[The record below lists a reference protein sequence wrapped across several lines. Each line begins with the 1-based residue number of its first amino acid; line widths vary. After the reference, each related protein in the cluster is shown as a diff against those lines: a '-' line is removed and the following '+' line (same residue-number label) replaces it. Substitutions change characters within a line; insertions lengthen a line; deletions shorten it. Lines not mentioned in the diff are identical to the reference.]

1 MTHAEQPPD
10 PTGLHTLDD
19 LVQAFN
25 KLRRRGARRGQVR
38 LSVRDLAGRTGR
50 APSTLD
56 AYLRGTRLPPADVY
70 EELLRAL
77 GVTVAEMR
85 PWLDAWERIA
95 DAWPARRSPVQR
107 PVSHVVAQPALRSQ
121 LIPRSETLLYRLA
134 GHRYRPDAQ
143 VGIVTGDIRRVHSA
157 DVWVNSENTD
167 MRMSRFEEYSIS
179 AIIRFEGATRDSA
192 GRVVEDSIA
201 EELTRTVAGRAPMAA
216 GSVITTGSGMLA
228 GRNGVRHIIHVAA
241 VRGEPGE
248 GYRQVADVGGCVTN
262 ALVEAD
268 RLAAVDSVRSILLP
282 LFGTGVAGGQIEPT
296 VRAMVG
302 AIADHFSHDRE
313 GGLRVV
319 YLLASTEPEQ
329 EACRAVLAAGPFEEV
344 PLQESP

>member
-1 MTHAEQPPD
+1 MTDAERPPD
-10 PTGLHTLDD
+10 PTGVHTLDD
-19 LVQAFN
+19 LVQALN

-38 LSVRDLAGRTGR
+38 LSVRDLAARTKK

-70 EELLRAL
+70 EDLLHAL
-77 GVTVAEMR
+77 GIPVAEMR

-95 DAWPARRSPVQR
+95 DRWSPRQPVRHPVSYPPTQPARKSE
-107 PVSHVVAQPALRSQ
+107 
-121 LIPRSETLLYRLA
+121 LIPRSETLLYRLT
-134 GHRYRPDAQ
+134 GHRYRAEAQ
-143 VGIVTGDIRRVHSA
+143 VGIVTGDIRRVHCA

-179 AIIRFEGATRDSA
+179 AIIRFEGATRDAA

-201 EELTRTVAGRAPMAA
+201 EELTGMVSGRTPVAA
-216 GSVITTGSGMLA
+216 GSAITTGPGELA
-228 GRNGVRHIIHVAA
+228 ARNGVRHIIHVAA

-248 GYRQVADVGGCVTN
+248 GYRQVADVGRCVTN
-262 ALVEAD
+262 ALAEAD
-268 RLAAVDSVRSILLP
+268 RLAATGSVRSILLP
-282 LFGTGVAGGQIEPT
+282 LFGTGVAGGQLEPT

-302 AIADHFSHDRE
+302 AIADHFSHDHA

-319 YLLASTEPEQ
+319 YLLASTKAEQ
-329 EACRAVLAAGPFEEV
+329 QACRAALADGPFEEL
-344 PLQESP
+344 PPQEPP